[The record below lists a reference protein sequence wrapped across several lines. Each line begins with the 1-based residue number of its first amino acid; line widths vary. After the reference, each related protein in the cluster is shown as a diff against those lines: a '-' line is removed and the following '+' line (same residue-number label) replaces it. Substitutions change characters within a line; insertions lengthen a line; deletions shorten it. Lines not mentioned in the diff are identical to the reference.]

1 MLSSFK
7 QSGGAKHREKRPK
20 QIPPPL
26 TLHNPGLT
34 ITPMPG
40 DVAAAHHARA
50 QPGQKRSFENLAAL
64 KYHE

>member
-7 QSGGAKHREKRPK
+7 QSGGAKHREKRPN

-34 ITPMPG
+34 IMRVVGEQRRARKRAPTPHDPSI
-40 DVAAAHHARA
+40 VTPS
-50 QPGQKRSFENLAAL
+50 QSP
-64 KYHE
+64 

>member
-34 ITPMPG
+34 IMRIVG
-40 DVAAAHHARA
+40 
-50 QPGQKRSFENLAAL
+50 E
-64 KYHE
+64 